1 MIGIGAFWLNDEPMV
16 DLLLVARN
24 TVCLSLGEW
33 SVKTKDEHS
42 SRTIFLVPRRDRPM
56 HRPRAFSKMLYPRRR
71 RWDHGWDGSQ
81 TDQQR
86 AALPDAP
93 PPRPVTSVTLSLLV
107 ALTDASNVAACGPC
121 IMHMMSASPVL
132 LCQHALGATRCG
144 ARLPV
149 PSAETAP
156 QPAMKLTALRRA
168 SAPPRA
174 PRAPPCRATRRTPA
188 PPPIRQRP
196 HVSPGASQAPRPSL
210 RGTPR
215 ARP

>member
-1 MIGIGAFWLNDEPMV
+1 MHILHERYFWCPGETDQSTVLAHLRFLLKNAPSPSHVGAAGTGHGDRSA
-16 DLLLVARN
+16 ARR
-24 TVCLSLGEW
+24 T
-33 SVKTKDEHS
+33 
-42 SRTIFLVPRRDRPM
+42 SRRSAASPRNIRHPIATRRSHRRFERCGM
-56 HRPRAFSKMLYPRRR
+56 RPR
-71 RWDHGWDGSQ
+71 
-81 TDQQR
+81 
-86 AALPDAP
+86 
-93 PPRPVTSVTLSLLV
+93 
-107 ALTDASNVAACGPC
+107 
-121 IMHMMSASPVL
+121 IMHMMSARPVL

-149 PSAETAP
+149 PSAEMAP

-196 HVSPGASQAPRPSL
+196 PVSPGASPAPRPSL
-210 RGTPR
+210 HGKPR